1 MLVHNKL
8 VDPLYSIKEKEI
20 QKSQAAKKPYSD

>member
-8 VDPLYSIKEKEI
+8 VDPLYSIKEKETE
-20 QKSQAAKKPYSD
+20 KNPSSEKPYGD

>member
-8 VDPLYSIKEKEI
+8 VDPLYSIKEKETE
-20 QKSQAAKKPYSD
+20 KSQPSKKLYSD

>member
-8 VDPLYSIKEKEI
+8 VDPLYSIKEKETEKN
-20 QKSQAAKKPYSD
+20 QSSEKPYGD